1 MTTAFAEAQWTTAG
15 IAAALPWLVDRD
27 GGNVG
32 TDAAS
37 ATDDAASLADALTTA
52 AATLSVEMTGISC
65 SFDRIADCL
74 SNLAPMVVPLPG
86 EAGALFIVRATRRHA
101 VVLTPIGRR
110 MRIAMA
116 DLARRLITQST
127 DPADIA
133 VEALT
138 MRLGR
143 RSRRIADALRRQRGL
158 ARPLFLGWTFE
169 PKRAVAAAA
178 DFSAWHS
185 LPLLVTHLLQF
196 GLWIAS
202 WAALVVLL
210 GGVGDRTSLTLVWIA
225 LLGSALLLL
234 PLESSLEQSLAG
246 RVGIAVKRRLFT
258 DALNADKRQVGK
270 LGLGRMIAQSLETHH
285 LDSMAARGGVRVA
298 LATLDLLLLVIGYAI
313 TIGVDALLVLFG
325 VVFGLGA
332 YYTRDYYKRAI
343 RYLARNVDVTSVHTE
358 QLVGHRTRKAF
369 VDADRWNTEEDSSI
383 ARYHEAGLRFD
394 AAQLRIARIPR
405 VWTVLALF
413 VVMTTLY
420 RSYGT
425 EAGIASVV
433 MIGFVI
439 TTFAALQSI
448 VAGVSEAIRAW
459 ISFKQLAGLKRDPTL
474 QRDRMLGRLSAADSG
489 FVCRGVSYRYPGA
502 LKPVLANVDL
512 EIASHE
518 RVLMTGRSGSGKSTL
533 AAVLAGRIQ
542 QDEGVVMSGGLDRH
556 IAGMTQWRTR
566 VCYVPQAGSN
576 HVLTETFAFNL
587 LLGRAWPPTP
597 NDLNEALSVV
607 RALGLDSLLE
617 RMPAGMMQMV
627 GEGGW
632 SLSQG
637 EKARLFIARG
647 ILQRARLLIA
657 DEVLSPLDAANALK
671 TLDALEQH
679 DGRLMLIAH
688 S

>member
-1 MTTAFAEAQWTTAG
+1 MTTAFAEAEWTTAG
-15 IAAALPWLVDRD
+15 LAAALPWLVERD
-27 GGNVG
+27 GGNVEPN
-32 TDAAS
+32 AA
-37 ATDDAASLADALTTA
+37 AANHDGESLADALTHA
-52 AATLSVEMTGISC
+52 AAASSVEMTGISC
-65 SFDRIADCL
+65 AFDRLPDCL
-74 SNLAPMVVPLPG
+74 ATLAPMVVPLPG
-86 EAGALFIVRATRRHA
+86 AGALFVVHATRRRA
-101 VVLTPIGRR
+101 VILTPTGRR
-110 MRIAMA
+110 MRIDMA
-116 DLARRLITQST
+116 DLARRLVTAST

-138 MRLGR
+138 KQLGR
-143 RSRRIADALRRQRGL
+143 RSKRIADALRRQRGL

-169 PKRAVAAAA
+169 PKRANAATA
-178 DFSAWHS
+178 DFSVWHCV
-185 LPLLVTHLLQF
+185 PLLVTHLFQF

-202 WAALVVLL
+202 WAALVVVL
-210 GGVGDRTSLTLVWIA
+210 GGVGDRTNLTLVWVA
-225 LLGSALLLL
+225 LLASALSLL
-234 PLESSLEQSLAG
+234 PVESSLEQSLAG
-246 RVGIAVKRRLFT
+246 RVGVAVKRRLFT
-258 DALNADKRQVGK
+258 DALNADKRQVGQ

-298 LATLDLLLLVIGYAI
+298 LAMLDLILVVIGYSVAV
-313 TIGVDALLVLFG
+313 GADALLALFG
-325 VVFGLGA
+325 GVFGLGA
-332 YYTRDYYKRAI
+332 YYARDYYKRAI

-369 VDADRWNTEEDSSI
+369 VDADRWNAEEDSSI
-383 ARYHEAGLRFD
+383 ARYHEAGRRFD

-405 VWTVLALF
+405 TWTVLALF

-459 ISFKQLAGLKRDPTL
+459 ISFNQLDNLERDPTL
-474 QRDRMLGRLSAADSG
+474 HQDRMLGLTSTSDSE
-489 FVCRGVSYRYPGA
+489 FVCRSVSYRYPGA
-502 LKPVLANVDL
+502 LKPVLASVDL
-512 EIASHE
+512 EIAAHE

-556 IAGMTQWRTR
+556 IAGMTQWRKL
-566 VCYVPQAGSN
+566 VCYVPQAGAN

-587 LLGRAWPPTP
+587 LLGRTWPPTP
-597 NDLNEALSVV
+597 QDLNDAWTVA
-607 RALGLDSLLE
+607 RALGLESLLE

-632 SLSQG
+632 ALSQG

-647 ILQRARLLIA
+647 LLQRARLLIA
-657 DEVLSPLDAANALK
+657 DEVLSPLDATNALK